1 MTNPV
6 RRTSLEVFIAASDI
20 HLRVSV
26 CNLRLL
32 SLHCWLLSLCFNNN
46 NNNNNDILKQN
57 FRNTSLAQFS
67 TGSVE
72 EVFEENNSNDN
83 NNNNTVLV
91 KDEVTL

>member
-32 SLHCWLLSLCFNNN
+32 SFHCWLLSLCF

-67 TGSVE
+67 TCSEE